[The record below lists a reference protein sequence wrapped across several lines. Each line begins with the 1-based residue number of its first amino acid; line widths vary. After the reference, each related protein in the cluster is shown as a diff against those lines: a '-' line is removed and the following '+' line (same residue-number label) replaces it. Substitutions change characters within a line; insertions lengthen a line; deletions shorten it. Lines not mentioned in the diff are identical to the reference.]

1 MGKIIA
7 ITNQKGGV
15 GKTTTTVNLAY
26 NLATDFKL
34 KVLLIDLDPQG
45 NATSGLGVARESVK
59 NIGDVLTGRAKLKD
73 SISASLSENLFIAS
87 TDRRLADSEVMLA
100 QVEDRLAKLKQ
111 ALASVSSDYDLVIID
126 CPPSLGILTVN
137 ALNAANYVLMP
148 VQAEYYALE
157 GLSQLLETMQKV
169 KKSLNPDLEILGV
182 LMTMVD
188 KRNSLSD
195 AVSSEVAKHFPKSMF
210 KIQIP
215 RNVRLAEAPSH
226 GKPISIYDKWSRG
239 SRAYKKLA
247 KEVHERLF

>member
-7 ITNQKGGV
+7 VTNQKGGV

-59 NIGDVLTGRAKLKD
+59 NIGDVLTGNAKLKD

-100 QVEDRLAKLKQ
+100 QVDDRLAKLKQ
-111 ALASVSSDYDLVIID
+111 ALGSVSGDYDAIIID

-137 ALNAANYVLMP
+137 ALNAADYVLMP

-188 KRNSLSD
+188 KRNSLSE
-195 AVSSEVAKHFPKSMF
+195 AVCAEVEKHFPKSMF
-210 KIQIP
+210 EVRIP
-215 RNVRLAEAPSH
+215 RNVKLAEAPSH
-226 GKPISIYDKWSRG
+226 GKPVAVYDKWSKG
-239 SRAYKKLA
+239 SRSYKKLA
-247 KEVHERLF
+247 KEVYERIR

>member
-1 MGKIIA
+1 MAKIVA
-7 ITNQKGGV
+7 VTNQKGGV

-26 NLATDFKL
+26 NLASEFKL
-34 KVLLIDLDPQG
+34 RVLLVDLDPQG
-45 NATSGLGVARESVK
+45 NATSGLGIAKESVK
-59 NIGDVLTGRAKLKD
+59 NIGDVLTGAAKLKD
-73 SISASLSENLFIAS
+73 AISPTMNANLFLAS
-87 TDRRLADSEVMLA
+87 TDRRLADSEVILA
-100 QVEDRLAKLKQ
+100 QAQDRLTKLKG
-111 ALASVSSDYDLVIID
+111 ALSSVNNDYDVILID

-137 ALNAANYVLMP
+137 ALDAATHVILP

-169 KKSLNPDLEILGV
+169 KKSLNPNLEILGV

-195 AVSSEVAKHFPKSMF
+195 AVSAEVVKHFPKSMF

-226 GKPISIYDKWSRG
+226 GKPISIYDKWSKG
-239 SRAYKKLA
+239 ARAYKKLA
-247 KEVHERLF
+247 KEVYDRLF

>member
-7 ITNQKGGV
+7 VTNQKGGV

-34 KVLLIDLDPQG
+34 RVLLIDLDPQG
-45 NATSGLGVARESVK
+45 NATSGLGLAKESIK
-59 NIGDVLTGRAKLKD
+59 NIGDVLTGSTKLKD
-73 SISASLSENLFIAS
+73 AISATLSERLFIAS
-87 TDRRLADSEVMLA
+87 TDRRLADSEVLLA
-100 QVEDRLAKLKQ
+100 RNEDRLSKLKD
-111 ALASVSSDYDLVIID
+111 ALSSVINDYDIILID

-137 ALNAANYVLMP
+137 ALSASDYVLMP

-188 KRNSLSD
+188 RRNSLSE
-195 AVSSEVAKHFPKSMF
+195 AVCGEVHKHFPKSIF
-210 KIQIP
+210 EVKIP
-215 RNVRLAEAPSH
+215 RNVKLAEAPSH
-226 GKPISIYDKWSRG
+226 GKPVSVYDKWSKGAR
-239 SRAYKKLA
+239 SYKKLA
-247 KEVHERLF
+247 KEVYERIR

>member
-7 ITNQKGGV
+7 VTNQKGGV

-59 NIGDVLTGRAKLKD
+59 NIGDVLTENAKLKD

-100 QVEDRLAKLKQ
+100 QVDDRLAKLKQ
-111 ALASVSSDYDLVIID
+111 ALGSVSSDYDVIIID

-137 ALNAANYVLMP
+137 ALNAADYVLMP

-188 KRNSLSD
+188 KRNSLSE
-195 AVSSEVAKHFPKSMF
+195 AVCAEVEKHFPKSMF
-210 KIQIP
+210 EVRIP
-215 RNVRLAEAPSH
+215 RNVKLAEAPSH
-226 GKPISIYDKWSRG
+226 GKPVAVYDKWSKG
-239 SRAYKKLA
+239 SRSYKKLA
-247 KEVHERLF
+247 KEVYERIR